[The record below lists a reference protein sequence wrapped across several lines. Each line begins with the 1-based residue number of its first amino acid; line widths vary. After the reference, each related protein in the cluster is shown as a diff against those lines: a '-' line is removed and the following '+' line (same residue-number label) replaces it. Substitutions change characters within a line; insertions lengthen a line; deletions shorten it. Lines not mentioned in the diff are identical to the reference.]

1 MKRILNSQ
9 AGFSIVQVL
18 IAAGLM
24 GGLAL
29 MMAKLGQNQ
38 AKMQRKAIEDQDLN
52 QFVNTVQKHLLNHEA
67 CKNTFENVVGL
78 NSDGDDDDE
87 HVDKILNFEKNT
99 VFAVN
104 TTSNYLDTDPSP
116 NLKITSMRAI
126 RGAGTEL
133 KLEIEIEKTNKGA
146 QQSFGAK
153 NFKKFIE
160 LDALYSNG
168 EVLKCYSQL
177 DSAVATACASL
188 GGTIVGTDCINTTAE
203 CTLKREIVKLRKAV
217 GSEVI
222 CGVTSTVAKVTET
235 FSSASTAS
243 YTMPSSFIPGTLSV
257 SILGAGGGGGCGCA
271 AGGEGGGA
279 GDVMYLSGNYTD
291 SISPGESISYTVG
304 TGGAGGQKTGCRFNN
319 YHGQVGTSSQVT
331 LSGSTYTVS
340 GGRFGSAKQGSAEN
354 GVGVK
359 FLGTWYPGGVYRAN
373 NTGLPGSSGAG
384 GAGGEKTAVNCR
396 AGGRGGDGI
405 VQFVF
410 KTYNET

>member
-38 AKMQRKAIEDQDLN
+38 AKMQRKAVEDQDLN
-52 QFVNTVQKHLLNHEA
+52 QFVNTVQKHLLNHDA

-104 TTSNYLDTDPSP
+104 TTSNYQDTDPSP

-153 NFKKFIE
+153 TFKKFIK

-168 EVLKCYSQL
+168 EVSKCYSQMG
-177 DSAVATACASL
+177 SAVVTARKRACDDLAISAGASNMTTWSAT
-188 GGTIVGTDCINTTAE
+188 GGCMLSDAYKKKIFEDGLAQMNVTPVFINSSGLLSTVPPRE
-203 CTLKREIVKLRKAV
+203 KVRCTLNHKRCSRTNYQDCTPACPS
-217 GSEVI
+217 GYHNA
-222 CGVTSTVAKVTET
+222 GR
-235 FSSASTAS
+235 ASGR
-243 YTMPSSFIPGTLSV
+243 YDV
-257 SILGAGGGGGCGCA
+257 R
-271 AGGEGGGA
+271 EGIA
-279 GDVMYLSGNYTD
+279 NKKCCRDYWC
-291 SISPGESISYTVG
+291 
-304 TGGAGGQKTGCRFNN
+304 QKTNN
-319 YHGQVGTSSQVT
+319 
-331 LSGSTYTVS
+331 
-340 GGRFGSAKQGSAEN
+340 
-354 GVGVK
+354 
-359 FLGTWYPGGVYRAN
+359 
-373 NTGLPGSSGAG
+373 
-384 GAGGEKTAVNCR
+384 
-396 AGGRGGDGI
+396 DG
-405 VQFVF
+405 
-410 KTYNET
+410 NLLLN